1 MPCIARFE
9 RAHSYRA
16 RSASKKGTW
25 PLLPSSLTRKRSG
38 DYSQIPV
45 EIAKFMWAR
54 GNEGVM
60 TIAQMDPAVT
70 LANLQTSKTDRVTIV
85 LLSGDMDRAMAA
97 FIIATGAAAMG
108 MKVTVFFTFWGLNA
122 IRRKGAASS
131 AKDWLRQMFGMLNK
145 GGADSLPLSRFH
157 FWGLGT
163 KMMQKV
169 MQQNRMPGVPELME
183 TALDL
188 GVHFIACTT
197 TMGLMGI
204 TKDTLIDGID
214 QFAGVTTYLAEAK
227 QGSVNLFI

>member
-1 MPCIARFE
+1 
-9 RAHSYRA
+9 
-16 RSASKKGTW
+16 
-25 PLLPSSLTRKRSG
+25 
-38 DYSQIPV
+38 
-45 EIAKFMWAR
+45 
-54 GNEGVM
+54 M
-60 TIAQMDPAVT
+60 TIAQMDPAVA
-70 LANLQTSKTDRVTIV
+70 LDNLRSSKPDKVTIV

-108 MKVTVFFTFWGLNA
+108 MQVTVFFTFWGLNTL
-122 IRRKGAASS
+122 RRKGSASS
-131 AKDWLRQMFGMLNK
+131 AKDWLRRMFGLLNK

-169 MQQNRMPGVPELME
+169 MKQNRMPGVPELME

-188 GVHFIACTT
+188 GVRFIACTT

-204 TKDTLIDGID
+204 TKDTLIEGVD

-227 QGSVNLFI
+227 QGNVNLFI